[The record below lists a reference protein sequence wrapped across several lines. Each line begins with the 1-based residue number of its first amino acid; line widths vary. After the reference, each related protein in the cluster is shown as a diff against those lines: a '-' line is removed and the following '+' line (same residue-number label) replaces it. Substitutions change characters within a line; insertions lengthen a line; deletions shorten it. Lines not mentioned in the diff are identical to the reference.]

1 MKEFLE
7 GSAAVA
13 RTVALCKPGV
23 IAAYPITPQTHI
35 VENLAQMVADG
46 ELDSQFINVESE
58 HSAASVVLGAVAT
71 GVRAFSATS
80 SQGLLLMTEVI
91 FNIAGMRLPLVI
103 VNANRAVSAPI
114 NIWNDH
120 QDSVTVRDAGIM
132 QFYAE
137 SNQEV
142 ADLVLLAYRVGE
154 DPKIS
159 LPALVCMDGYI
170 LTHGHEVVDIPDQKQ
185 VDEFLPHFEPVA
197 KLDPEDPATMGYLGT
212 PEIYMETRY
221 ALQETMLESL
231 EVITNASEEFERI
244 FGRPR
249 PPFYEAY
256 KLEDAERAIVAMGS
270 VAGTIKEVVDEMR
283 EEGQKVG
290 LLKLVTY
297 RPFPADVLY
306 EALENVPEIAVLEKA
321 ISMGAFGPVYTDLKA
336 SFQAKGAAPKI
347 SGFVIGLGGRDISK
361 DAIRRVF
368 EELSGPEVPAKFM
381 DVKTELVTA

>member
-7 GSAAVA
+7 GSRVVA
-13 RTVALCKPGV
+13 KTVGLCQPGV
-23 IAAYPITPQTHI
+23 ISAYPITPQTHI
-35 VENLAQMVADG
+35 VEDLAQMVADG

-91 FNIAGMRLPLVI
+91 FNIAGMRLPMVI

-120 QDSVTVRDAGIM
+120 QDSVTVRDAGIL

-142 ADLVLLAYRVGE
+142 SDLVLLAYRVGE

-170 LTHGHEVVDIPDQKQ
+170 LTHGHEVVDLPEQEQ
-185 VDEFLPHFEPVA
+185 VDEFLPKFQPVV
-197 KLDPEDPATMGYLGT
+197 KLDPENPMTLGYLGT
-212 PEIYMETRY
+212 PEVYMETRY
-221 ALQETMLESL
+221 ALQETMLEAL
-231 EVITNASEEFERI
+231 EVITRASEEFERI

-249 PPFYEAY
+249 PPFLEAY
-256 KLEDAERAIVAMGS
+256 KIGNAERVVVAMGS
-270 VAGTIKEVVDEMR
+270 VAGTIKAVVDEMR
-283 EEGQKVG
+283 EEGQNVG
-290 LLKLVTY
+290 LLKLITY
-297 RPFPADVLY
+297 RPFPADALY
-306 EALENVPEIAVLEKA
+306 QALKDVPQIAVLEKA
-321 ISMGAFGPVYTDLKA
+321 VSMGAFGPVYTDLKA
-336 SFQAKGAAPKI
+336 SFQGKEAVPKI
-347 SGFVIGLGGRDISK
+347 SGFVIGLGGRDVSK
-361 DAIRRVF
+361 DSIRRVF
-368 EELSGPEVPAKFM
+368 EELSGPEVSAKFI